1 MGAVRCE
8 NGQIRT
14 VPVRS
19 PWNRTVAVRFLEIFT
34 QRTMMNR
41 NVGVLR
47 SQSLRKRKILSTT
60 ELRANEFRSVAFSA
74 DSKYLATLGSA
85 PDWTLIYWHW
95 EKSKA
100 LASTHTGHPVST
112 GPIEQVLAPLYLSH
126 RPSCIQRT
134 LYDQRAHTEGSSTPE
149 AMRCVASYCV
159 AAPRGN
165 ASGMNEPQQCLY
177 LVKEPYHAF

>member
-1 MGAVRCE
+1 
-8 NGQIRT
+8 
-14 VPVRS
+14 
-19 PWNRTVAVRFLEIFT
+19 
-34 QRTMMNR
+34 MMNR
-41 NVGVLR
+41 NVAVLR

-60 ELRANEFRSVAFSA
+60 ELRANELRSVAFSA

-112 GPIEQVLAPLYLSH
+112 GPIEQVLLMTCLAGHPVYSERFTINVRILKVRPH
-126 RPSCIQRT
+126 RK
-134 LYDQRAHTEGSSTPE
+134 

-159 AAPRGN
+159 AAPCGN
-165 ASGMNEPQQCLY
+165 ASGMNEPRQSLY
-177 LVKEPYHAF
+177 LVKERYHAF